1 MAEIGSRLGRLPF
14 VLLLTVGLLVSLIH
28 CAGCD
33 LGFTGANVTAVVMN
47 FNQDFSP
54 DTPEQQLPCH
64 SGHCLSHVTAE
75 YVAVVLTPAD
85 RIPRAPLSFEEQF
98 PRSRAGLPRSNHP
111 APNLQ
116 RGPLGSLSRVV
127 AATGNATICN
137 GVSNGSAKSRAV
149 KARHGIF
156 AMVRIWLLAAVL
168 ALGAAFPL
176 AAHDE
181 KPSEEKHD
189 ELAVKLSEKQ
199 VDAGK
204 FAISEVQGGMLRKRI
219 AAPGSI
225 APSGEHIARVAV
237 RLLGTVAE
245 LRKRLGDTVQA
256 GEVVAVIE
264 SREVADAKSEYLA
277 ARLVFDLQQTL
288 FNRSTRLFEGKILSE
303 NDFLRAR
310 TTFEDARVKIE
321 IARQK
326 LFALSL
332 TAEQIEA
339 LPQQPVETLRLQ
351 ELRAP
356 IAGRV
361 AERRVELGSLVGR
374 EGQESELFVIVNL
387 DVVWADL
394 AVPASELSSI
404 HEGQQITIAAGT
416 GGEPSPATIMFVSPL
431 LDKDTRAARVV
442 ASVDNAALKMA
453 AGLFHHRR
461 DPDGCK
467 TPAAINGAE
476 NSFAILQGRYHR
488 VRPQRPRALKRA
500 RYPSADRRGAW
511 PK

>member
-1 MAEIGSRLGRLPF
+1 
-14 VLLLTVGLLVSLIH
+14 
-28 CAGCD
+28 
-33 LGFTGANVTAVVMN
+33 
-47 FNQDFSP
+47 
-54 DTPEQQLPCH
+54 
-64 SGHCLSHVTAE
+64 
-75 YVAVVLTPAD
+75 
-85 RIPRAPLSFEEQF
+85 
-98 PRSRAGLPRSNHP
+98 
-111 APNLQ
+111 
-116 RGPLGSLSRVV
+116 
-127 AATGNATICN
+127 
-137 GVSNGSAKSRAV
+137 
-149 KARHGIF
+149 
-156 AMVRIWLLAAVL
+156 MVRIWLLAAVL
-168 ALGAAFPL
+168 VLGAAFPF
-176 AAHDE
+176 AAHGE
-181 KPSEEKHD
+181 KPGGEKHD
-189 ELAVKLSEKQ
+189 ELVVTVSEKQ

-204 FAISEVQGGMLRKRI
+204 FAVSEVQGGMLGKRI
-219 AAPGSI
+219 AVPGSI
-225 APSGEHIARVAV
+225 VPSGDHIARVAV

-256 GEVVAVIE
+256 GDVVAVIE

-356 IAGRV
+356 IAGRI

-374 EGQESELFVIVNL
+374 EGQESELYVIVNL
-387 DVVWADL
+387 DVVWAEL
-394 AVPASELSSI
+394 AVPSSDLASV
-404 HEGQQITIAAGT
+404 HEGQKINIAAGT

-442 ASVDNAALKMA
+442 ASVDNTALKWRPGSFITA
-453 AGLFHHRR
+453 EIPT
-461 DPDGCK
+461 DV
-467 TPAAINGAE
+467 TPAAVTVPKTALQSFKGDTVVFVRTAKGFEARKVSIGRQDGRLAE
-476 NSFAILQGRYHR
+476 VTAGLSAGECIAVANTFTL
-488 VRPQRPRALKRA
+488 RADLGKA
-500 RYPSADRRGAW
+500 EAEHED
-511 PK
+511 

>member
-1 MAEIGSRLGRLPF
+1 MSRRRYRQRD
-14 VLLLTVGLLVSLIH
+14 GLH
-28 CAGCD
+28 A
-33 LGFTGANVTAVVMN
+33 FKN
-47 FNQDFSP
+47 
-54 DTPEQQLPCH
+54 
-64 SGHCLSHVTAE
+64 
-75 YVAVVLTPAD
+75 
-85 RIPRAPLSFEEQF
+85 
-98 PRSRAGLPRSNHP
+98 GL
-111 APNLQ
+111 
-116 RGPLGSLSRVV
+116 
-127 AATGNATICN
+127 
-137 GVSNGSAKSRAV
+137 AKSRAI

-156 AMVRIWLLAAVL
+156 AMIRIWLLAALLV
-168 ALGAAFPL
+168 LGAALPL
-176 AAHDE
+176 AAREE
-181 KPSEEKHD
+181 KPAAGEEKHD
-189 ELAVKLSEKQ
+189 EVTIKLGEKQ

-204 FAISEVQGGMLRKRI
+204 FAINEVQGGTLAKRI
-219 AAPGSI
+219 TVPGSI
-225 APSGEHIARVAV
+225 VPGGDHIARVAV

-277 ARLVFDLQQTL
+277 ARLVFELQQTL
-288 FNRSTRLFEGKILSE
+288 FNRSTRLFEGKVLSE

-339 LPQQPVETLRLQ
+339 LPQQPVETLRQQ

-394 AVPASELSSI
+394 AVPPSELASI

-442 ASVDNAALKMA
+442 ASVDNAALKWRPGSFITAEIPTDA
-453 AGLFHHRR
+453 A
-461 DPDGCK
+461 
-467 TPAAINGAE
+467 PAAIVVPKPALQSLNGDTVVFVRTAE
-476 NSFAILQGRYHR
+476 GFEARKVSIGRQDGR
-488 VRPQRPRALKRA
+488 LAEVTVGLAAGERIATANTFTLRADLGKA
-500 RYPSADRRGAW
+500 AAEHED
-511 PK
+511 

>member
-1 MAEIGSRLGRLPF
+1 
-14 VLLLTVGLLVSLIH
+14 
-28 CAGCD
+28 
-33 LGFTGANVTAVVMN
+33 
-47 FNQDFSP
+47 
-54 DTPEQQLPCH
+54 
-64 SGHCLSHVTAE
+64 
-75 YVAVVLTPAD
+75 
-85 RIPRAPLSFEEQF
+85 
-98 PRSRAGLPRSNHP
+98 
-111 APNLQ
+111 
-116 RGPLGSLSRVV
+116 
-127 AATGNATICN
+127 
-137 GVSNGSAKSRAV
+137 
-149 KARHGIF
+149 
-156 AMVRIWLLAAVL
+156 MVRIWLLAALLVL
-168 ALGAAFPL
+168 DAAFPL
-176 AAHDE
+176 TARVE
-181 KPSEEKHD
+181 KPGAGEEKRD
-189 ELAVKLSEKQ
+189 EATIKLSERQ

-204 FAISEVQGGMLRKRI
+204 FAVSEVQGGMLSKRI
-219 AAPGSI
+219 SVPGSI
-225 APSGEHIARVAV
+225 VPSGDHIARVAV

-288 FNRSTRLFEGKILSE
+288 FKRSTNLFEGKVLSE

-339 LPQQPVETLRLQ
+339 LPQQPVETLRRQ

-374 EGQESELFVIVNL
+374 EGLESELFVIVNL
-387 DVVWADL
+387 NLVWADL
-394 AVPASELSSI
+394 AVPPSDLASI

-442 ASVDNAALKMA
+442 GSVDNAALKWRPGSFIRAEIPTEETPAEIVLPKTALQSVKGDTVVFVRTADGFEARKVSIGRQDGRLAEVTSGLA
-453 AGLFHHRR
+453 AGEHIATANTFILKADF
-461 DPDGCK
+461 GK
-467 TPAAINGAE
+467 AE
-476 NSFAILQGRYHR
+476 VEH
-488 VRPQRPRALKRA
+488 
-500 RYPSADRRGAW
+500 DE
-511 PK
+511 

>member
-1 MAEIGSRLGRLPF
+1 
-14 VLLLTVGLLVSLIH
+14 
-28 CAGCD
+28 
-33 LGFTGANVTAVVMN
+33 
-47 FNQDFSP
+47 
-54 DTPEQQLPCH
+54 
-64 SGHCLSHVTAE
+64 
-75 YVAVVLTPAD
+75 
-85 RIPRAPLSFEEQF
+85 
-98 PRSRAGLPRSNHP
+98 
-111 APNLQ
+111 
-116 RGPLGSLSRVV
+116 
-127 AATGNATICN
+127 
-137 GVSNGSAKSRAV
+137 
-149 KARHGIF
+149 
-156 AMVRIWLLAAVL
+156 MVRIWLLAAVL
-168 ALGAAFPL
+168 VLGAAFPL
-176 AAHDE
+176 AARDE
-181 KPSEEKHD
+181 KPDASAEKHD

-204 FAISEVQGGMLRKRI
+204 FAISEVQGGMLGERI
-219 AAPGSI
+219 AVPGSI
-225 APSGEHIARVAV
+225 VPSGDHIARVAV

-245 LRKRLGDTVQA
+245 LRKRLGDAVQA

-277 ARLVFDLQQTL
+277 ARLVFELQQTL
-288 FNRSTRLFEGKILSE
+288 FNRSTRLFEGKVLSE

-339 LPQQPVETLRLQ
+339 LPQQPVETLRRQ

-361 AERRVELGSLVGR
+361 AERRVDLGSLVGR

-394 AVPASELSSI
+394 AVPPSELASV

-442 ASVDNAALKMA
+442 ASVDNAALKWRPGSFITAEIPTDA
-453 AGLFHHRR
+453 A
-461 DPDGCK
+461 
-467 TPAAINGAE
+467 PAAIVVPKPALQSVKGDTVVFVRTADGFEARKVSIARQDARLAE
-476 NSFAILQGRYHR
+476 VTAGLAAGERIATTNTFT
-488 VRPQRPRALKRA
+488 LK
-500 RYPSADRRGAW
+500 ADLGKAEAEHED
-511 PK
+511 